1 MSLDTVLKIGK
12 ALRSSRNSL
21 HHFKY
26 VEPCPTD
33 KDGNY
38 PFCISIPV
46 LDNFEI
52 NWNGI
57 KKVPEN
63 KRNDLYLLRFKTS
76 NSDSLMKY
84 IYGDI
89 YYLKKSTIKKNGE
102 IETKEGGAYR
112 LENPKSKGAFKLS
125 SFDRGEEDFQSIVKI
140 GNKENL
146 MLFQFRNS
154 LNKDLS
160 IIETIL
166 DNIPA
171 VQYFVENNHGDTLFL
186 DFLNDSFKIQEAH
199 MNQVLQ
205 TTSKPNLKKIGVNLS
220 NEVISEN
227 DREKL
232 LQIETGEIFVHF
244 EFPNDKS
251 WYDYKNDLNLAT
263 KKMLQDFVDNTENG
277 LVLKKTLYKT
287 LCSGDKKNDIQFP
300 DFKQEAR
307 YKSKGFEDETML
319 DLFYGIDYANK
330 GLFIPN
336 TDIKIIVLPNGDNLS
351 AEDYLSFQ
359 EKSDEKAIN
368 QKNQPDDSEFLL
380 NIFNISK
387 ENNIT
392 RFDVIFTKKS
402 KGAGTPDV
410 DLIEISGIEKSTL
423 RRIKERISEINRNV
437 QRNRRSYF
445 TNTVKEF
452 YPFYL
457 STSFRN
463 ILGNPQSDNNGKVSF
478 KANPKYQTHIL
489 KVLPLIYKENY
500 HNDEGLL
507 PAFIQNAE
515 YSIRFGD
522 PKFNFLKFDF
532 EFLISIQNNKNNKF
546 MEIIESQSYQVG
558 NLLGSLAKNFA
569 GQNSPIKSFEKNYV
583 GNLTRRISSLSDFIK
598 LKNDIEQKLIM
609 HEKTKYEN
617 VRITSYDLAQKIK
630 EFEGNYNKEE
640 AAFGFF
646 ESYFKPLPK
655 KQKEENNENQ

>member
-1 MSLDTVLKIGK
+1 MSLETVLRIGN
-12 ALRSSRNSL
+12 ALRSSNDSL

-26 VEPCPTD
+26 VEACPVD

-38 PFCISIPV
+38 PFCIAVPV
-46 LDNFEI
+46 TESFVID
-52 NWNGI
+52 WNNL
-57 KKVPEN
+57 KSVPEN
-63 KRNDLYLLRFKTS
+63 KREKLYHLRFKTS

-89 YYLKKSTIKKNGE
+89 YYLKKTTIKKNGKT
-102 IETKEGGAYR
+102 ETVEGGAYR
-112 LENPKSKGAFKLS
+112 LENREGKGAFKLS
-125 SFDRGEEDFQSIVKI
+125 SFNRGEEDFQSIVNI
-140 GNKENL
+140 EDKENL

-160 IIETIL
+160 ILETIL

-171 VQYFVENNHGDTLFL
+171 VQYFVENKNGDTFL
-186 DFLNDSFKIQEAH
+186 LEFLNDNSKVQEAH
-199 MNQVLQ
+199 INQVRQ
-205 TTSKPNLKKIGVNLS
+205 VTSKPNLKKMGVDLTD
-220 NEVISEN
+220 EIISEN
-227 DREKL
+227 DRKKL
-232 LQIETGEIFVHF
+232 LQIGTGEIFVHF
-244 EFPNDKS
+244 EFPNNKS
-251 WYDYKNDLNLAT
+251 WYDYKDDLNLVT
-263 KKMLQDFVDNTENG
+263 EKMLQDFVDNTENG

-300 DFKQEAR
+300 DFKQEAK
-307 YKSKGFEDETML
+307 YKSKGFEDESML
-319 DLFYGIDYANK
+319 DLFYGIDYSNK
-330 GLFIPN
+330 GSFIPN
-336 TDIKIIVLPNGDNLS
+336 TDIKIIVLPNGDNLN

-359 EKSDEKAIN
+359 EKGDEKAIN
-368 QKNQPDDSEFLL
+368 QKNQPDNSEFLL
-380 NIFNISK
+380 NIFTSEN
-387 ENNIT
+387 NNIT

-410 DLIEISGIEKSTL
+410 DLIEISGIERSTL
-423 RRIKERISEINRNV
+423 RRVKERISEINRKV
-437 QRNRRSYF
+437 QQNRKSYF
-445 TNTVKEF
+445 INTLKEF

-463 ILGNPQSDNNGKVSF
+463 ILGNPQTDNNGKVAF
-478 KANPKYQTHIL
+478 KANPKYQAHIL
-489 KVLPLIYKENY
+489 KALPLIYKENY
-500 HNDEGLL
+500 HHDEGLL
-507 PAFIQNAE
+507 PSFIQNSE

-546 MEIIESQSYQVG
+546 MEIIQSQSYQIG

-609 HEKTKYEN
+609 HEKTKFTFQ
-617 VRITSYDLAQKIK
+617 TSYDLAQKIK
-630 EFEGNYNKEE
+630 EFEGNFNKEE

-655 KQKEENNENQ
+655 KQTEENNEN

>member
-12 ALRSSRNSL
+12 ALRNSKNSL

-26 VEPCPTD
+26 VEACPVD
-33 KDGNY
+33 KVGNY
-38 PFCISIPV
+38 PLCISIPITNNYEIDW
-46 LDNFEI
+46 DNI
-52 NWNGI
+52 R
-57 KKVPEN
+57 KVPEN
-63 KRNDLYLLRFKTS
+63 KSGELYHLRFKTS

-84 IYGDI
+84 IYGDV
-89 YYLKKSTIKKNGE
+89 YYLKKTTIKKDGK

-112 LENPKSKGAFKLS
+112 LENPNSKGAFKLS
-125 SFDRGEEDFQSIVKI
+125 SFDRGEDDFQSIVDI
-140 GNKENL
+140 ENKENL

-160 IIETIL
+160 ILETIL

-171 VQYFVENNHGDTLFL
+171 VQYFVENNHKELFL
-186 DFLNDSFKIQEAH
+186 NFLNDNHKVQEAH
-199 MNQVLQ
+199 IKQVLQ
-205 TTSKPNLKKIGVNLS
+205 TTSKANLKRMGFENISYKIL
-220 NEVISEN
+220 N
-227 DREKL
+227 DDERAEL
-232 LQIETGEIFVHF
+232 LQLENGEIFIHF

-251 WYDYKNDLNLAT
+251 WYDYKDDLNLVT
-263 KKMLQDFVDNTENG
+263 EKMLQDFVDNTENG

-300 DFKQEAR
+300 DFKIEAK
-307 YKSKGFEDETML
+307 YKSKGFEDESML

-330 GLFIPN
+330 GSFIPY
-336 TDIKIIVLPNGDNLS
+336 TDIKIIVLPNGNNLS

-359 EKSDEKAIN
+359 DKNDEKALG
-368 QKNQPDDSEFLL
+368 QKNQSDNSEFLL
-380 NIFNISK
+380 NIFNTAK
-387 ENNIT
+387 DNNIT
-392 RFDVIFTKKS
+392 RFDVIFTRKS
-402 KGAGTPDV
+402 KGAGTPDI

-423 RRIKERISEINRNV
+423 RRIKERISKINLNV

-445 TNTVKEF
+445 TNTSKEF

-489 KVLPLIYKENY
+489 KVLPSIYKENY

-507 PAFIQNAE
+507 PAFIQNTE

-546 MEIIESQSYQVG
+546 MEIIQSQSYQIG
-558 NLLGSLAKNFA
+558 NLLGGLAKNFA

-617 VRITSYDLAQKIK
+617 VRRTSYDLAQKIK
-630 EFEGNYNKEE
+630 DFEGSYNKEE

-646 ESYFKPLPK
+646 ESYFKPIPK
-655 KQKEENNENQ
+655 KQTEENN

>member
-1 MSLDTVLKIGK
+1 MSLDTVLKIGN
-12 ALRSSRNSL
+12 ALRNSKNSL

-26 VEPCPTD
+26 VEACPTD

-38 PFCISIPV
+38 PFCVSLPV
-46 LDNFEI
+46 TDSFEI
-52 NWNGI
+52 KWNDI
-57 KKVPEN
+57 KSVPEN
-63 KRNDLYLLRFKTS
+63 KKDELYHLRFKTS

-89 YYLKKSTIKKNGE
+89 YYLKTTTIKKDGK

-125 SFDRGEEDFQSIVKI
+125 SFVRAEEDFQSIVNI
-140 GNKENL
+140 ESKEDL
-146 MLFQFRNS
+146 MLFKFRNS
-154 LNKDLS
+154 LNKDLN

-171 VQYFVENNHGDTLFL
+171 IQHFVENNQKDLLL
-186 DFLNDSFKIQEAH
+186 DFLNDKVKIQESH
-199 MNQVLQ
+199 IKQVLQ
-205 TTSKPNLKKIGVNLS
+205 TTSKANLKRIGLKNLS
-220 NEVISEN
+220 DKMISPDEST
-227 DREKL
+227 KL
-232 LQIETGEIFVHF
+232 LHLENGEIFIHF
-244 EFPNDKS
+244 EFPNNKS
-251 WYDYKNDLNLAT
+251 WYDYKDDLNLVT
-263 KKMLQDFVDNTENG
+263 EKMLQDFVDNTEKG

-300 DFKQEAR
+300 DFKLEAK
-307 YKSKGFEDETML
+307 YKSKGFEDESML

-330 GLFIPN
+330 GSFIPN
-336 TDIKIIVLPNGDNLS
+336 TDIKIIVLPNGDNLN
-351 AEDYLSFQ
+351 AEDYLAFQ
-359 EKSDEKAIN
+359 EKSDEKSIN
-368 QKNQPDDSEFLL
+368 QKNKPDNSEFLL
-380 NIFNISK
+380 NIFNTS
-387 ENNIT
+387 EDNNIT
-392 RFDVIFTKKS
+392 RFDVIFTKRS

-423 RRIKERISEINRNV
+423 RRVKERIKEINLTV
-437 QRNRRSYF
+437 QKNRKSYF
-445 TNTVKEF
+445 TNTFKEF

-457 STSFRN
+457 SNSFRN
-463 ILGNPQSDNNGKVSF
+463 ILGNPQTDNNGRVSL

-489 KVLPLIYKENY
+489 KVLPLIYKEHY
-500 HNDEGLL
+500 YNDDGLL
-507 PAFIQNAE
+507 SALIQNSE
-515 YSIRFGD
+515 YSVRFGD

-532 EFLISIQNNKNNKF
+532 EFLVSIQNNKKNKF
-546 MEIIESQSYQVG
+546 MEIIQSQSYQIG

-583 GNLTRRISSLSDFIK
+583 GNLTRRISNLSDFIK

-609 HEKTKYEN
+609 HEKTKFTYQ
-617 VRITSYDLAQKIK
+617 ISYDLAQKVK

-646 ESYFKPLPK
+646 ESYFKPIPK
-655 KQKEENNENQ
+655 KQPEENNKN